1 MKMIRFNINKGE
13 LKMNWKALGLSLVVT
28 VATVIFAYAVAF
40 SVITFGELATVIW
53 LLIVCIVV
61 GYLMIKDMV

>member
-1 MKMIRFNINKGE
+1 
-13 LKMNWKALGLSLVVT
+13 MNWKALGLSLVVT